1 MTFSLIK
8 LVVFVAVATA
18 RRLLPQKTHTVKLY
32 TNSAPVLFPVDQNQF
47 LSLPQIP
54 SLVRRG
60 SEELNLIVP
69 LPTEEYVWCLTGYY
83 YPETSGAHSF
93 TIEGDFLATIQLGQV
108 FVYGQ
113 KFHESFTDRKYILRE
128 SPLSYT
134 LQQDVYYPI
143 RITYIG
149 RRERA
154 PINVTVN
161 GFQQDLNPK
170 VRTKIP
176 VSCPITF
183 VRSGFEVLLFVAP
196 KRVSKKVLLSNYLGF
211 DLVSEG
217 FLYSSP
223 NEIQPLTLNA
233 SRIVEI
239 TGFFQPPSD
248 GYYNMTLADWVIAAV
263 QIGPGMRQKFS
274 VYTITDQ
281 WHILDNRLADEG
293 TFLLE
298 KHLFYPFRIVIL
310 GDKTPLEWD
319 LTTHDPEG
327 QPVDLLGLWHS
338 SHG

>member
-18 RRLLPQKTHTVKLY
+18 RRLLPQKTHTVKVY
-32 TNSAPVLFPVDQNQF
+32 TNSAPVLFSVDQNQF

-54 SLVRRG
+54 SLVHRG
-60 SEELNLIVP
+60 SEKLNLVVP

-108 FVYGQ
+108 FVHGQ

-154 PINVTVN
+154 PIKVTVN
-161 GFQQDLNPK
+161 GVSQDLNTK

-183 VRSGFEVLLFVAP
+183 VRSGFEVLVFVAP
-196 KRVSKKVLLSNYLGF
+196 KRVSKQVLLSNYLGF

-217 FLYSSP
+217 FLYSSQT
-223 NEIQPLTLNA
+223 EIQPLTLNA

-239 TGFFQPPSD
+239 TGHSQPPSD
-248 GYYNMTLADWVIAAV
+248 GYYNMTLADWVIATV

-281 WHILDNRLADEG
+281 WHILDNRLADKG

-310 GDKTPLEWD
+310 GDKTPVEWD